1 MVDLRACPVIPFIW
15 AKPFYPGG
23 FIHRF
28 KGKTLTSERMQ
39 HKKKKRGWRPWV
51 DRGMGK
57 MESFQ
62 LSVWLKGDAD
72 CH

>member
-15 AKPFYPGG
+15 AKPFYPGS

-39 HKKKKRGWRPWV
+39 HKKKKKKGVASVGGQRN
-51 DRGMGK
+51 GK
-57 MESFQ
+57 NGEF
-62 LSVWLKGDAD
+62 SVKCVVEGGR
-72 CH
+72 